1 MATTK
6 KYAIISNLET
16 AKPVHKLDDL
26 PLHVTLVG
34 IFSSSKKPEQFHPVL
49 DTVSHNLNAVS
60 VKTTSREDFG
70 NKQENIM
77 VTTLE
82 KTKELASL
90 HQNLIR
96 SLGDDIKTMNT
107 NFLPETYRPHVT
119 DQNRKRVP
127 QESQVVINN
136 LTLVEIKDN
145 DVFERYR
152 VELL

>member
-6 KYAIISNLET
+6 KYAIISNLEA

-34 IFSSSKKPEQFHPVL
+34 IFSSSKKPEYFKPFL
-49 DTVSHNLNAVS
+49 DTISHNLNAVS
-60 VKTTSREDFG
+60 VKTIGREDFG
-70 NKQENIM
+70 DQQKSTM

-90 HQNLIR
+90 HQKLIALLR
-96 SLGDDIKTMNT
+96 DDIKTMNP

-127 QESQVVINN
+127 QESQVAINN

-152 VELL
+152 IELL

>member
-34 IFSSSKKPEQFHPVL
+34 IFSSSKEHEHFKPFL
-49 DTVSHNLNAVS
+49 DTVSRNLSAVS
-60 VKTTSREDFG
+60 VKTIGREDFG
-70 NKQENIM
+70 EQQKSIM

-82 KTKELASL
+82 KTEELASL
-90 HQNLIR
+90 HQKLIE
-96 SLGDDIKTMNT
+96 SLGDDIKTMNP
-107 NFLPETYRPHVT
+107 NFLPDTYRPHVT
-119 DQNRKRVP
+119 DQNDKRVSE
-127 QESQVVINN
+127 ESQVVINN

-152 VELL
+152 VELS